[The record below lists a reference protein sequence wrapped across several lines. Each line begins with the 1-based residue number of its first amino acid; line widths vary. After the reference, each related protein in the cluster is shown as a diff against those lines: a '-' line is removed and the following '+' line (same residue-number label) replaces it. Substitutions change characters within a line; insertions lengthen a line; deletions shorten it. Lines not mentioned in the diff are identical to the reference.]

1 MILRRLATSIRKQDW
16 FAVLIETTIVV
27 FGVYL
32 GIQFGNWNAN
42 RQTRELYV
50 QCDSR
55 MMDELRLNLTMVEAV
70 REDMNAPLASV
81 QTAIEELQACREGE
95 EAEARV
101 ETAFTHLGRSITIP
115 VETVSIDQLVSNDS
129 FIPFQ
134 SPELR
139 TRLLAIARTLRVHA
153 ENSRS
158 VADFLG
164 EQTRYNVEG
173 VADSFELLSSDP
185 SEIYRNLTE
194 NGGSLS
200 PEMIRRHRLIVP
212 VSVACESKPFTD
224 SFYAWENNVYFQ
236 AILADITIGYL
247 ERQIVELGVDV
258 ADETDAVME
267 AEQ

>member
-16 FAVLIETTIVV
+16 FAVVIETLIVV

-42 RQTRELYV
+42 RQSRELYD
-50 QCDSR
+50 QSYSR
-55 MMDELRLNLTMVEAV
+55 MMDELKLNLTMVEAV

-81 QTAIEELQACREGE
+81 QTAIEELQACGDGE

-115 VETVSIDQLVSNDS
+115 VETVSIDQLVGNDS

-139 TRLLAIARTLRVHA
+139 TRLLAIARTLRVHD

-164 EQTRYNVEG
+164 EQTRYSVEG
-173 VADSFELLSSDP
+173 VSESFDLLSSNP
-185 SEIYRNLTE
+185 SDIYRDLTE

-212 VSVACESKPFTD
+212 VSVACESKAFTD
-224 SFYAWENNVYFQ
+224 AFYAWENNVYFQ
-236 AILADITIGYL
+236 AILADITIDYL
-247 ERQIVELGVDV
+247 ERQIVELGGALPED
-258 ADETDAVME
+258 DEGPVEDAS
-267 AEQ
+267 